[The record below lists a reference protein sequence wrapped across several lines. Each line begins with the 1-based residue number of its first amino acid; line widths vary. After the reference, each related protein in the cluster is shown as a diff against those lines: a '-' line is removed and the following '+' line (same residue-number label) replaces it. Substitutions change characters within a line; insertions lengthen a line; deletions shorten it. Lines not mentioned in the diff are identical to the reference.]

1 MPYYLLVI
9 SVILTVA
16 AQLSLARGATI
27 FKDIDFSRTGLTAII
42 IKFFQ
47 NAYLVA
53 GLILFAMAFLFW
65 VMVISKIKM
74 SIAYPVAVAL
84 NLSLVVLGSV
94 VFLKESMA
102 LWQTVGIFLLII
114 GIILVLW
121 K

>member
-1 MPYYLLVI
+1 MPYYLLAI
-9 SVILTVA
+9 SAILTVVA
-16 AQLSLARGATI
+16 HLSLARGAVI
-27 FKDIDFSRTGLTAII
+27 FKDASLTWPGLPAMIL
-42 IKFFQ
+42 KFFQ

-53 GLILFAMAFLFW
+53 GFICFALAFLVW

-74 SIAYPVAVAL
+74 SIVYPIAVAL

-94 VFLKESMA
+94 IFLKESIA
-102 LWQTVGIFLLII
+102 LQQAFGIFVLII